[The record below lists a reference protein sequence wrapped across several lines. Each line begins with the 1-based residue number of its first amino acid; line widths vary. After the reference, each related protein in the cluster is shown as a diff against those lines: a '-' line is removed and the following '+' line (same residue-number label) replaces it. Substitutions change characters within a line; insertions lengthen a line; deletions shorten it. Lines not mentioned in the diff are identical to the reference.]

1 MIPVVGL
8 VLVAY
13 FYTHPGIWTT
23 SAETFYVRIFGGASV
38 LAVLAG
44 TYRVYSRQTRYL
56 LP

>member
-1 MIPVVGL
+1 VIAVVGL
-8 VLVAY
+8 VLAAY

-23 SAETFYVRIFGGASV
+23 SAEMFYVRIFGGASV

-44 TYRVYSRQTRYL
+44 THRVYGRPTRYL